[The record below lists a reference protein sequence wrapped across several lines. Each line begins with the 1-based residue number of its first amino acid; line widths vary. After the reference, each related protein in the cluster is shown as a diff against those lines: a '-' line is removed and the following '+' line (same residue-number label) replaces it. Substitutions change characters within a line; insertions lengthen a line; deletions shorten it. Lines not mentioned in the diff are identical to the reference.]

1 MPQVSSVPRY
11 QLEFPSFD
19 DLSPLLAKL
28 PVTFTDYS
36 WHNDAGPRFEFP
48 AESNHYPKLVLWV
61 DHPDPSQREWA
72 NGRFLLTLWREEEDY
87 CNGADEVLVTTDD
100 IEDVARTILRVI
112 NDGISMRLTAST
124 NDAGQREIHL
134 PCRDMAITNP
144 FLSDCGRFRVSPA
157 QYGLTVETGTVFLN
171 TMPMDQLRNVMSE
184 AIGNT
189 EVFDS
194 LPSDQERREFAIDY
208 LTEELLEGKGDG
220 Q

>member
-1 MPQVSSVPRY
+1 MPQVSSVPHY
-11 QLEFPSFD
+11 KLEFPSFD

-28 PVTFTDYS
+28 PVAFVDCS

-48 AESNHYPKLVLWV
+48 ADSNQYPKLVLWV
-61 DHPDPSQREWA
+61 DHPDPSQREWE
-72 NGRFLLTLWREEEDY
+72 NGRFALHFWRNEDDY
-87 CNGADEVLVTTDD
+87 GNGETEVLATTDD
-100 IEDVARTILRVI
+100 IEDVARAILRVI
-112 NDGISMRLTAST
+112 NDGISMRLTAAT
-124 NDAGQREIHL
+124 NDEGQREIRL

-144 FLSDCGRFRVSPA
+144 FLSECGRFRVSPA

-194 LPSDQERREFAIDY
+194 LSTDQERREFAIDY
-208 LTEELLEGKGDG
+208 FTEELLEDKGDG